1 MGAKT
6 KKGKV
11 GAGNSKT
18 SLGGKGVIGVVI
30 VVLAVIVSIVWDQS
44 GGEHE
49 QSIPSSSSA
58 SKTSSTPTI
67 PPHMRSTHTTIPGSS
82 AIWQRTPPLSPS
94 ALMKSYHNIFNP
106 STITSLKSDA
116 VKYHSHVRK
125 SKRSFFYDLSK
136 PPQNLIEQ
144 TVQKLSQIAKK
155 ELPSISPSFSSPSS
169 QILYAEFWFR
179 RQNRASSSP
188 HSSIKIHYDKD
199 EELALFNETINTL
212 C

>member
-1 MGAKT
+1 MSSRSPQVAAPPRRRPPPRSPLT
-6 KKGKV
+6 CV
-11 GAGNSKT
+11 QPTPQSLARLQYGNA
-18 SLGGKGVIGVVI
+18 L
-30 VVLAVIVSIVWDQS
+30 
-44 GGEHE
+44 
-49 QSIPSSSSA
+49 
-58 SKTSSTPTI
+58 
-67 PPHMRSTHTTIPGSS
+67 
-82 AIWQRTPPLSPS
+82 PPLSPS

-188 HSSIKIHYDKD
+188 HSSIKIHYDKG